1 MSRLRTSLSS
11 ILISA
16 VAVGA
21 VAVLYLLGHWKG
33 KTGSDAGARASA
45 DAVAVTVA
53 PVASHAVQRIVP
65 IVGTLYG
72 LEEVP
77 ISAKVDGRIVR
88 IRRDVG
94 DVVRPGDVLF
104 EIDPVEYQLKVNEAE
119 RSLELELSKL
129 GLDTVPA
136 QDVNVDV
143 DKLPAVVRAASQLK
157 LAQLEFDRSS
167 ALVAQRTVSQ
177 ADFDKVQTDLA
188 LARANY
194 EQAVLDARTTLAAV
208 RWKQAALESAA
219 SDLAETRVAV
229 PDQSATLSRTGEPVE
244 YVVAERTVTEGEVV
258 RAIGSSAAAFR
269 LVIAD
274 PLKLRA
280 AVAER
285 FKQEVAVGLP
295 VGVFTEATGDEMF
308 LGAVQRV
315 NPTVDRASRTFQVEV
330 EIPNPLRRLSVGSF
344 AKAGIRTR
352 LDEHALVVPSEAV
365 VRFAGVVKVFVVRG
379 GKAVG
384 VPVEL
389 GERVER
395 ATPGTQ
401 TWIEVRGGLSPGESV
416 VTSGQSQLADQTPV
430 AVRDAGAPA
439 SEPPVAVSSAAE
451 ATR

>member
-1 MSRLRTSLSS
+1 MSRLRTGLSS
-11 ILISA
+11 VV

-21 VAVLYLLGHWKG
+21 LGAVAALYIVGYWKSQAATDVGG
-33 KTGSDAGARASA
+33 KPSA
-45 DAVAVTVA
+45 DVVAVTVA
-53 PVASHAVQRIVP
+53 SVLTQPVQRIVP
-65 IVGTLYG
+65 IVGTLHG

-104 EIDPVEYQLKVNEAE
+104 EIDPVEYQLKVNEAA

-129 GLDTVPA
+129 GLDTVP
-136 QDVNVDV
+136 DKDVDV
-143 DKLPAVVRAASQLK
+143 DVNRLPAVVRAASQLK
-157 LAQLEFDRSS
+157 LAQLEFERSS
-167 ALVAQRTVSQ
+167 ALVVQRTVSQ

-229 PDQSATLSRTGEPVE
+229 PDQSATLGRAGEPVE
-244 YVVAERTVTEGEVV
+244 YVVAERSVTEGEVV
-258 RAIGSSAAAFR
+258 RAAGAQPAAFR

-285 FKQEVAVGLP
+285 FKPEVVVGLP
-295 VGVFTEATGDEMF
+295 VGVLTEATGDEMF
-308 LGAVQRV
+308 FGAVKRV

-330 EIPNPLRRLSVGSF
+330 EVPNPLRRLAVGSF

-352 LDEHALVVPSEAV
+352 LDENALTVPAEAV

-389 GERVER
+389 GERVESE
-395 ATPGTQ
+395 AQGTK
-401 TWIEVRGGLSPGESV
+401 TRIEVRGDLSPADAV
-416 VTSGQSQLADQTPV
+416 VTSGQSQLADHTPV
-430 AVRDAGAPA
+430 VVRDDRPPA
-439 SEPPVAVSSAAE
+439 SGPPPAVSSAAE
-451 ATR
+451 AVQ